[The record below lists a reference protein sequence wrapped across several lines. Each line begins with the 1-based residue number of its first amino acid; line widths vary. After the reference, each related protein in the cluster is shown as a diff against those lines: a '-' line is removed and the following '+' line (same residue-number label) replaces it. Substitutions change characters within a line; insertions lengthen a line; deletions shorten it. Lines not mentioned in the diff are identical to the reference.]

1 MLAPAIQYI
10 HLPLERG
17 DYITLGYDHHSLKKL
32 NEAPD
37 LNKLDSLNLL
47 EIRVA
52 VSCCSYKDRFEKK
65 KAHLVIAEKM
75 KEGTLLMAHQQRVNG
90 VWERSYDAVIRAF
103 NAEGNKLLPES
114 WRRRY
119 PNLKLV
125 MGDKVEIR
133 VKPALTYRTDGS
145 KITSRPLSHEE
156 TQALVERYRSAF
168 GAR

>member
-1 MLAPAIQYI
+1 MTPAIQYI

-17 DYITLGYDHHSLKKL
+17 DFITLGYDHHSLKKL
-32 NEAPD
+32 YDAPD

-52 VSCCSYKDRFEKK
+52 VSCCSHKDRFEKK
-65 KAHLVIAEKM
+65 KAHIVIADKM
-75 KEGTLLMAHQQRVNG
+75 KEGTFIMGHQQRIGG

-103 NAEGNKLLPES
+103 NAEGGKLLPES

-125 MGDKVEIR
+125 MGNKIEVT
-133 VKPALTYRTDGS
+133 VKPQLTYRTDGN

-156 TQALVERYRSAF
+156 TLALVDRYKSAF
-168 GAR
+168 GSR